1 MKTETKLPIILTLL
15 CVLSGCL
22 GHTKYRPS
30 IHGHDYLRQ
39 EIIEPTTHRR
49 IYTGDAEFNKFV
61 SISLDDLAK
70 LALVLKNAKL
80 PRKVRR
86 IVERFSKEVKT
97 VEKKNK
103 QLLSE

>member
-1 MKTETKLPIILTLL
+1 MRTETKLLATLTLL

-22 GHTKYRPS
+22 STTKYRPS

-39 EIIEPTTHRR
+39 EIIEPITYRR
-49 IYTGDAEFNKFV
+49 IYTGDAEFNRYV

-70 LALVLKNAKL
+70 LAIVLKNAKL

-103 QLLSE
+103 QLLTE